1 MEKTFDKLITKV
13 TPPELEEIHQA
24 YHDTEPTAPLNIDD
38 TSSLPPYEKATSLY
52 PSLSQPTPSF
62 VIMDGIGQE
71 EIAPVPS
78 FVVETDEEE
87 EIRPK
92 SVGPAARTRS
102 KQIKT
107 LAKTTKKLQQLSTIL
122 GDVPH
127 ASGAASSSPF
137 TSSPFLHPPHPPK
150 KTPPTEKP
158 RLMLFDDS
166 LPEEI
171 DDLSSFSE
179 PPMTVIPPR
188 ETNQKLV
195 SLREYSEYLAA
206 LPPFRR
212 APLSRNGSTVFCK

>member
-1 MEKTFDKLITKV
+1 
-13 TPPELEEIHQA
+13 
-24 YHDTEPTAPLNIDD
+24 
-38 TSSLPPYEKATSLY
+38 
-52 PSLSQPTPSF
+52 
-62 VIMDGIGQE
+62 MDGIGQE

-78 FVVETDEEE
+78 FIVETDEEE
-87 EIRPK
+87 ETTVRPK
-92 SVGPAARTRS
+92 SMGPAAHTRS
-102 KQIKT
+102 KQTKAF
-107 LAKTTKKLQQLSTIL
+107 AKLTNKVQQLSTIL

-137 TSSPFLHPPHPPK
+137 ASSPFLHHTSPPK

-195 SLREYSEYLAA
+195 PLREYSEYLAA
-206 LPPFRR
+206 LPPFSKGTTVTKWINCILQMI
-212 APLSRNGSTVFCK
+212 PHGDGSTPP